1 MNSFLA
7 QDLDGILLQTRHLW
21 EEFRGHKIFL
31 TGATGFM
38 GCWLL
43 ESFAWAC
50 DHLALDTR
58 VYALTRDPDRFAAKA
73 PHLASHTSVVLVQ
86 GDVRSFTFPEGP
98 FSHII
103 HGAAQPSAAASQPL
117 QREIIVEGTRHV
129 LDFGR
134 ACGASKSL
142 FISSGAVYG
151 PQPPSCSHMP
161 EDETA
166 VARPLTVPSAY
177 AEGKRE
183 AERLWREEA
192 GPGQR
197 TIARCFAFMGPY
209 LALDG
214 QYAVGNFIRD
224 GLKGGPIWVNG
235 DGTPFRSYLYAADLV
250 VWLFTI
256 LCRGAAGRAYN
267 VGSEQAVSIL
277 DLAHAVA
284 AAFSLQP
291 TISVLQKPV
300 SGALPPRYVPST
312 LRARTE
318 LHLQE
323 NFPLASAIQATV
335 SWYATD

>member
-1 MNSFLA
+1 MKPLPAVDLESVLA
-7 QDLDGILLQTRHLW
+7 DTRDLW
-21 EEFRGHKIFL
+21 EEFRGNKLFL

-50 DHLALDTR
+50 DHLGLDAH
-58 VYALTRDPDRFAAKA
+58 VVALTRDPDRFAAKA
-73 PHLASHTSVVLVQ
+73 PHLASHPSIALVQ
-86 GDVRSFTFPEGP
+86 GDVRSFTFPAGS

-103 HGAAQPSAAASQPL
+103 HGAAQPSAATSQPL
-117 QREIIVEGTRHV
+117 QREIIVEGTRRV
-129 LDFGR
+129 LTFGR

-142 FISSGAVYG
+142 FLSSGAVYG
-151 PQPPSCSHMP
+151 TQPPSCSHMP

-177 AEGKRE
+177 ADGKRE
-183 AERLWREEA
+183 AERLWREEQA
-192 GPGQR
+192 PGQR
-197 TIARCFAFMGPY
+197 TIARCFAFLGPH
-209 LALDG
+209 LPLDG
-214 QYAVGNFIRD
+214 QFAAGNFIRD
-224 GLKGGPIWVNG
+224 GLNGGPIRVNG

-250 VWLFTI
+250 VWLLTI
-256 LCRGAAGRAYN
+256 LCKGTAGRAYN

-277 DLAHAVA
+277 ELAHSVA
-284 AAFSLQP
+284 AAFSP
-291 TISVLQKPV
+291 KPAVSVLQKPV
-300 SGALPPRYVPST
+300 PGAFPARYVPST

-318 LHLQE
+318 LHLKE